1 MKRLQEDAD
10 EEVLDLHLT
19 GAGRVLHWRKVSTK
33 GSNGMEA
40 IFVCLV
46 PAQFIC

>member
-19 GAGRVLHWRKVSTK
+19 GAGRVMHWDKLSTK
-33 GSNGMEA
+33 GSSGVMA